1 VCNLDTLSK
10 FKKAIRSSIS
20 MPILRH
26 YSYGPRKLN
35 IILTQL
41 RCNASFLN
49 YDWCKVKILSNAS
62 CNCGAPCKNSHHFFF
77 DCDKYTDNGEII
89 FNSLNWLPSNINID
103 VNILTKGSDLLTY
116 QENITIFKYAFKYNR
131 LQKIYNCLNDLKN
144 QHTSPKEFILFSFFS
159 YIVLVY
165 NHSLYI

>member
-1 VCNLDTLSK
+1 
-10 FKKAIRSSIS
+10 

-26 YSYGPRKLN
+26 CSYGPIKLN

-49 YDWCKVKILSNAS
+49 YDLCKVKILSNAS
-62 CNCGAPCKNSHHFFF
+62 CNCGAPCENSHHFFF

-103 VNILTKGSDLLTY
+103 VNLLTKGSDLLTY
-116 QENITIFKYAFKYNR
+116 QENITIFKHAFKYNR

-144 QHTSPKEFILFSFFS
+144 QHTSPKVFILFSFFS
-159 YIVLVY
+159 YIVFVY